1 MRRLIESY
9 RLHNFFYLCIALF
22 FVGCNGDIYSKVEDE
37 SYKTL
42 KITKLELSAS
52 DPLTKKIVKE
62 LLQKQSFTIE
72 SSEYKLFAEHRSY
85 KNSCNNTLVKSTSN
99 TSYDGLVSIILYH
112 KENKIYTVYMD
123 YRGDFRE
130 ALFKKLLSRMIDDLN
145 P

>member
-1 MRRLIESY
+1 MRLWIKSY
-9 RLHNFFYLCIALF
+9 QLRNFYYIFITLF
-22 FVGCNGDIYSKVEDE
+22 FLGCDGDVYSKVEDN

-72 SSEYKLFAEHRSY
+72 PSEYKLFAEHRSY
-85 KNSCNNTLVKSTSN
+85 KKSCNNALVKSTSN
-99 TSYDGLVSIILYH
+99 TSYDGLVSITMYH

-123 YRGDFRE
+123 YRGEFSE
-130 ALFKKLLSRMIDDLN
+130 VLFEKLLNRMII
-145 P
+145 